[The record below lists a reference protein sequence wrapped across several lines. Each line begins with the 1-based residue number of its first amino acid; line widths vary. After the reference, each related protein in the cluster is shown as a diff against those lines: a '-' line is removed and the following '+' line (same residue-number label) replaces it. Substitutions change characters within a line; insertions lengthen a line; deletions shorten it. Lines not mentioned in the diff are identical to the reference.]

1 MDYQLILTMNQRL
14 LTWTLWKHQSPFPAP
29 VPIPI
34 ARPIKLNSSRK
45 PGIEDKRSFSGRSRK
60 DISGLEGRMG
70 GREQC
75 GDSNK
80 MPK

>member
-45 PGIEDKRSFSGRSRK
+45 PGIEDKRSFSGRSYF
-60 DISGLEGRMG
+60 GVG
-70 GREQC
+70 GED
-75 GDSNK
+75 GW
-80 MPK
+80 